1 VTTDQWVLI
10 ILAVLS
16 LAGGSGTALIIVKW
30 LERNKTDAEAKAIL
44 ATASDT
50 IQKASSELVE
60 TMAAQLRN
68 ALERINALEQ
78 AGLVKDRKIFDLE
91 REVTDL
97 KKHITKLEDD
107 Q

>member
-1 VTTDQWVLI
+1 MSTDQIVLI

-30 LERNKTDAEAKAIL
+30 LERNKTDAEAKAIM

-60 TMAAQLRN
+60 AMAVQLRN
-68 ALERINALEQ
+68 AVDRINALEQ
-78 AGLVKDRKIFDLE
+78 AGLLKDRKILDLE
-91 REVTDL
+91 REVGDL
-97 KKHITKLEDD
+97 KRHITKLEAA
-107 Q
+107 